1 MSEST
6 QALSSREPSTSAQAI
21 RRRRLARQFSRVCR
35 EFCANRAGMVGLV
48 VLVVIILVAVFAPV
62 LVPASTLDVTKVTA
76 KSFAPPSAHAPLGTD
91 YAGRSNLGLLI
102 WGARASLIV
111 GFAATVMS
119 TVIGTLCG
127 MAAGHFHGAVQ
138 AVLLRIIDFFL
149 VVPSLVLAITLSSVI
164 GASLITIIISI
175 GVTSWAGT
183 ARLVR
188 SETMAIESRP
198 YIERSWALG
207 ASNWHVII
215 THVLPAVMPL
225 VLSNTTL
232 SIGSAI
238 ISESTLSF
246 LGLGDPMTISWGS
259 ILKSAMDTGAATA
272 GYWWYIIPP
281 GVAIVVVVLA
291 FTLVG
296 RALESVINPTLQ
308 EQ

>member
-1 MSEST
+1 MST
-6 QALSSREPSTSAQAI
+6 TSQYANKTPAPAADI
-21 RRRRLARQFSRVCR
+21 RRRRHIRQLRRNWR
-35 EFCANRAGMVGLV
+35 EFAANRSGMTGL
-48 VLVVIILVAVFAPV
+48 LILMVIILIAVFAPL
-62 LVPASTLDVTKVTA
+62 LVPSATLDVTQVTA
-76 KSFAPPSAHAPLGTD
+76 KSFASPSLRAPLGTD

-111 GFAATVMS
+111 GFAATIMS
-119 TVIGTLCG
+119 TVIGTLIG
-127 MAAGHFHGAVQ
+127 MAAGHFHGAAQ

-164 GASLITIIISI
+164 GASLLTIIISI

-188 SETMAIESRP
+188 SETMAVESRA

-207 ASNWHVII
+207 ASNWHVIL
-215 THVLPAVMPL
+215 THVLPAVMPI

-232 SIGSAI
+232 SIGSSI
-238 ISESTLSF
+238 IAESTLSF

-281 GVAIVVVVLA
+281 GLAIVIVVLA

-308 EQ
+308 EG